1 MTSLLVLS
9 STEARQTWQRVF
21 AYARS
26 SSSRRDCLRIL
37 GQTSSNAPKRSVQTP
52 EGCDVPSGQGGV
64 PGVEQADGGG
74 EVRRARIA
82 PFLCRHKQ
90 AVRQAGRQASNHSSE
105 CCRCNEAGAR
115 CEQLSCDVR
124 GPWGAGVRLHRAWV
138 ARAEVV
144 AGKAGREEAVEHG
157 ECMEAYLPPICNLDI
172 SIVIVVVSL

>member
-1 MTSLLVLS
+1 M
-9 STEARQTWQRVF
+9 
-21 AYARS
+21 
-26 SSSRRDCLRIL
+26 L

-52 EGCDVPSGQGGV
+52 EGRDVPSGQGGV

-90 AVRQAGRQASNHSSE
+90 AVRQAGRQAGKQSLKRMLSLQW
-105 CCRCNEAGAR
+105 AGAR